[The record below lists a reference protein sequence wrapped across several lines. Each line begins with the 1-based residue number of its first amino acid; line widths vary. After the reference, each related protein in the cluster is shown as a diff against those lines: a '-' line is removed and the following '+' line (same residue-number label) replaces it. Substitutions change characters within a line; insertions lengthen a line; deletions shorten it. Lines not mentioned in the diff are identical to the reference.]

1 MGYDCT
7 IPFTKKIGQNYSGR
21 NQIQD
26 LSGDRGWGRE
36 RGLTAKKLE
45 EILGVLEM
53 FYILIIVVI
62 IWQYTLVETWQI
74 ALRVNLI
81 VCKLYL
87 TKDDLKTQSYENGH
101 HYPHFADGKTEI
113 RKVIL
118 NCLSSYSK

>member
-1 MGYDCT
+1 MDKSQKHYPKLKKPETMGYDCT

-62 IWQYTLVETWQI
+62 I
-74 ALRVNLI
+74 
-81 VCKLYL
+81 
-87 TKDDLKTQSYENGH
+87 
-101 HYPHFADGKTEI
+101 
-113 RKVIL
+113 
-118 NCLSSYSK
+118 